1 MHAPSTVSPT
11 LQAALEAVL
20 RRHFDAPDAWRS
32 LPDPL
37 HPLVDLV
44 NALRR
49 HRPRRPE
56 APAPLTALI
65 ELLER
70 MPAHRAAL
78 AACVHAQVEGRS
90 LRGALTDPGILAH
103 SDLFGE
109 VLRRVRKKLLPEL
122 PEEGSI
128 QRLLV
133 QLFYQRGDDR
143 WLSRIPDDD
152 ARTLFRLLGGR
163 AFRADGGDDGA
174 YAEVLQAAVVLGHR
188 VTGRAMEPEL
198 LRMVPDLDR
207 YENPF
212 LALQRELD
220 DLQQRVHRDGQLIRT
235 DDLDHRQLLVLL
247 GQCMATI
254 DQAFANSATQGI
266 SLRVNQSLL
275 RMRQQLE
282 RMRVL
287 LDLAAVSPEADAEDR
302 TVALARTLAVINGGR
317 NNIRDLL
324 AESTQQV
331 SFEITQHTGRTGE
344 HYITSTA
351 AEYRHMF
358 LSAAGGGAIVAC
370 MCIVKVM
377 LGLLHPPLFVKALL
391 ASLNYAAG
399 FILIYLTGAT
409 LATKQPAMT
418 AATLVRSL
426 KEDPGGDYAAFAELF
441 ARLFRSQFV
450 AFMGNVLLAFPVALG
465 LVAGLHALTGFNVG
479 GHAWLKLVNEL
490 NPVTSLALPHA
501 AIAGVFLFL
510 SGLIAGSVANTTRH
524 ERIPERIAE
533 HPWLKRTVGTRG
545 ARRLADLYARRWA
558 GIISNLWFGV
568 FMGSTA
574 AIGLFFGLP
583 LDIRHITFAA
593 GNLAIGLF
601 GSGWQLGPWTLVW
614 SVVGI
619 GLIGFV
625 NFAVS
630 FGLSLSLAMRSRAI
644 PYRDLSAILL
654 AIGRHARHHPLRFLV
669 PTRASVRA
677 EVPNS

>member
-1 MHAPSTVSPT
+1 MNTRSTISPT
-11 LQAALEAVL
+11 LQAALESAL
-20 RRHFDAPDAWRS
+20 RRHFDEPEAWRRS
-32 LPDPL
+32 PDPAR
-37 HPLVDLV
+37 PLVDLV
-44 NALRR
+44 DALRR
-49 HRPRRPE
+49 HRPRLPDV
-56 APAPLTALI
+56 PVPLTALI
-65 ELLER
+65 DLLER

-78 AACVHAQVEGRS
+78 AACVLEQVQGRS

-122 PEEGSI
+122 PEESSI

-133 QLFYQRGDDR
+133 QVFYQRGDDR
-143 WLSRIPDDD
+143 WLTRIPDEDV
-152 ARTLFRLLGGR
+152 RSLFRLLGGTP
-163 AFRADGGDDGA
+163 FRADEGDGGA
-174 YAEVLQAAVVLGHR
+174 YAEVLQATVVLGHR

-220 DLQQRVHRDGQLIRT
+220 DLQQRVHLDRRPVRT
-235 DDLDHRQLLVLL
+235 DDMDHRHLLVLL
-247 GQCMATI
+247 GQCEATI

-282 RMRVL
+282 RLRLL
-287 LDLAAVSPEADAEDR
+287 LDLVAVGPEADAEQR
-302 TVALARTLAVINGGR
+302 TVTLARTLAVINGGR

-324 AESTQQV
+324 ADSTQQV

-351 AEYRHMF
+351 REYRHMF
-358 LSAAGGGAIVAC
+358 LSAAGGGAIVAV

-391 ASLNYAAG
+391 ASLNYAGG

-426 KEDPGGDYAAFAELF
+426 KENPSGDYAAFAELF

-450 AFMGNVLLAFPVALG
+450 AFMGNVLLAFPVALA
-465 LVAGLHALTGFNVG
+465 LVSGIHALTGFNVG
-479 GHAWLKLVNEL
+479 YGAWPRLVNEL
-490 NPVTSLALPHA
+490 NPITSLALPHA

-533 HPWLKRTVGTRG
+533 HPWLKRTVGPRG

-558 GIISNLWFGV
+558 GIASNLWFGV

-574 AIGLFFGLP
+574 AIGLFLGLP

-601 GSGWQLGPWTLVW
+601 GSGWQLGPWVLVW

-654 AIGRHARHHPLRFLV
+654 AIGRHARRHPLRFLV
-669 PTRASVRA
+669 PTRASARA
-677 EVPNS
+677 EVPSA